1 MKHKVVTELA
11 AFLNAVPKQI
21 RAWDQKVV
29 DFFLRNPEIF
39 SKFQNGCHYTKWD
52 IYQSIKYG

>member
-11 AFLNAVPKQI
+11 KFLNAAPQQI
-21 RAWDQKVV
+21 YAWNKKVV
-29 DFFLRNPEIF
+29 DFLIQHPDIF
-39 SKFQNGCHYTKWD
+39 RKFQNGCHYTKWD